1 MGRSERRSSPL
12 RFPSLTKLAM
22 KRKAVY
28 LVIIVLALLHQD
40 FWLWDDASLLFG
52 FLPVGLAYHAVYS
65 ILAGLVW
72 LLALT
77 YAWPAAVEA
86 FAKGDR
92 EKEDSPE

>member
-1 MGRSERRSSPL
+1 M
-12 RFPSLTKLAM
+12 
-22 KRKAVY
+22 
-28 LVIIVLALLHQD
+28 
-40 FWLWDDASLLFG
+40 
-52 FLPVGLAYHAVYS
+52 GLAYHAVYS

-86 FAKGDR
+86 FAKGDP